1 MIRFSPHDPP
11 ADACWK
17 GEGQDGALIRVK
29 YGDGP
34 VSSITIGARCSEKDA
49 LHEAKSM
56 IDGGGMD

>member
-1 MIRFSPHDPP
+1 MIRFTAWP
-11 ADACWK
+11 AGGRLLE

>member
-1 MIRFSPHDPP
+1 LE
-11 ADACWK
+11 
-17 GEGQDGALIRVK
+17 GEGQDGALIGVK